1 MYPSHLCP
9 CSLWDTG
16 VSLSLENERCV
27 GSVAAAGADRWT
39 APGPRLGPRAV
50 PALGRGGGRVGA
62 GADDGV
68 V

>member
-1 MYPSHLCP
+1 
-9 CSLWDTG
+9 

>member
-1 MYPSHLCP
+1 M
-9 CSLWDTG
+9 
-16 VSLSLENERCV
+16 SLSLENERCV

-50 PALGRGGGRVGA
+50 PALGPGHGGRVGA